1 MLTADFLQV
10 LDVILVRSHQQQ
22 VTLVCQLLHAAAVD
36 ELDHVRHGGEVQI
49 LIDML
54 NCSGDLVT
62 REHYRDDDL
71 VVLVFPHVVLEHRP
85 EHGGPGTQHCLVA
98 LDGPPLTLDGH
109 VSQSP
114 RVQQLLHVIDEI
126 LAPVLLPPDGVP
138 LILIAVTDTAS

>member
-49 LIDML
+49 LIDKL
-54 NCSGDLVT
+54 HCSGDLVT

-71 VVLVFPHVVLEHRP
+71 VVLIFPHVVLEHGP
-85 EHGGPGTQHCLVA
+85 EHGRPRHQDVGVAVQLHPGGPTEEL
-98 LDGPPLTLDGH
+98 
-109 VSQSP
+109 
-114 RVQQLLHVIDEI
+114 E
-126 LAPVLLPPDGVP
+126 
-138 LILIAVTDTAS
+138 IAVHLTGTLQQPAQVCSELAGSFLV